1 MVSSLLSRRKLAAI
15 ALAGALALAPQL
27 ADAKMGGGGSF
38 GSRGSFTYRP
48 PPVTN
53 TAPRTASPFDRSIT
67 PSPNQSLL
75 RPNVSTTGNRGLFG
89 GAFGRGLLGGLIG
102 AGLFGL
108 LTGNGFFGGIGSLMS
123 LIGLMLQIGLIF
135 LVGRWLLRR
144 MGVLAPASA
153 AYGGGSGFQPPPS
166 MAPSFGQSPPTITP
180 LAIQPADYQTFE
192 RLLHDV
198 QAAYTDEDKT
208 RLFRLTTPEVAGYL
222 GAEIDANASHGQTNR
237 LTGVQLLQG
246 DLAEAWR
253 EGPVD
258 YASVA
263 MRFANIDVMVDRAT
277 GRVLS
282 GDPRMPAESTEVWT
296 FRRPANA
303 GPSAWT
309 LSAVQQA

>member
-1 MVSSLLSRRKLAAI
+1 MVSSFLSRRKLAAVM
-15 ALAGALALAPQL
+15 LAGALVFAPHL

-38 GSRGSFTYRP
+38 GSRGSLTYRP
-48 PPVTN
+48 PPITN
-53 TAPRTASPFDRSIT
+53 TAPRTASPFDRTII
-67 PSPNQSLL
+67 PSPNQSIL
-75 RPNVSTTGNRGLFG
+75 RPDVRNAGNRGFFG
-89 GAFGRGLLGGLIG
+89 GGFGRGLVGGLIG

-123 LIGLMLQIGLIF
+123 LVGLMLQIGLIF

-144 MGVLAPASA
+144 MGVLAPAGA
-153 AYGGGSGFQPPPS
+153 AYGSGPHPQPPPGMGSGFGSAPPQI
-166 MAPSFGQSPPTITP
+166 AP

-198 QAAYTDEDKT
+198 QSAYTDEDKT

-222 GAEIDANASHGQTNR
+222 GAEIDANAAHGQTNK
-237 LTGVQLLQG
+237 LTGVHLLQG
-246 DLAEAWR
+246 DLSEAWR

-258 YASVA
+258 YATVA
-263 MRFANIDVMVDRAT
+263 MRFANVDVMVDRST

-282 GDPRMPAESTEVWT
+282 GNPNVPTESTEVWT